1 MMMIMIAMIMII
13 HCRAVLNQDIRVKGV
28 SLDIDGGKCL
38 PARIKFPHNN
48 KYEMGKVL

>member
-1 MMMIMIAMIMII
+1 MMMIMITIMMMI

-38 PARIKFPHNN
+38 PARIKFLHNN
-48 KYEMGKVL
+48 KYEMK